1 MDFQRLNLER
11 AGVPRRYL
19 DCTAESY
26 APATDKQRAAL
37 ATVDAYLQT
46 WFERGDPRSL
56 FLIGPPGV
64 GKTHLAV
71 AALREMVPNDYRV
84 DSDEPWQYNF
94 MRWRDFE
101 DLCQAWPKRDH
112 ARFDNLARPGV
123 LVLDDLQPGDERTC
137 RGLEWLIDRRYAEC
151 ETNCTLLTT
160 NLTITQI
167 QQAVGDRTFDRL
179 REGARLALVDGKS
192 HRGRFGWEGPPAKTY
207 A

>member
-1 MDFQRLNLER
+1 MDFQRRNLER

-26 APATDKQRAAL
+26 APATDMQRAAL
-37 ATVDAYLQT
+37 AAVDDAPLET
-46 WFERGDPRSL
+46 WLNTGPCGL

-71 AALREMVPNDYRV
+71 AALRRLVPDDYLA
-84 DSDEPWQYNF
+84 DSDDAWQYNF
-94 MRWRDFE
+94 VRWRDFE
-101 DLCQAWPKRDH
+101 DLCQAWPRRDL

-123 LVLDDLQPGDERTC
+123 LVIDDLQPGDERTC

-151 ETNCTLLTT
+151 ETNCTVLTT
-160 NLTITQI
+160 NLNVPEIKR
-167 QQAVGDRTFDRL
+167 AVGDRTFDRL

-192 HRGRFGWEGPPAKTY
+192 HRGRHGWEGPPAKTY